1 MDIDETGHKLR
12 QILLRTTVFPKHR
25 WCDHGKR
32 ELVSLLPA
40 SQVSSQLLAA
50 VVSHPATPPIPNRPL
65 RHLRFPN
72 TCVII
77 WFMRCQSPRMALG
90 IYD

>member
-40 SQVSSQLLAA
+40 SQGSRKQVPRSHRSKNSAYRNKAYNVSSRKTPGELCLLHT
-50 VVSHPATPPIPNRPL
+50 VYRVDLIRSN
-65 RHLRFPN
+65 
-72 TCVII
+72 
-77 WFMRCQSPRMALG
+77 
-90 IYD
+90 